1 MKISKEA
8 ELSSKDL
15 NNILPSYLIKEVH
28 NPKNEVEEKN
38 SKLSEEIRILNI
50 PIYNQENELKNE
62 KDLINSPNPFK
73 LFDRFID
80 SPKTDSCN
88 FSSSHNSPIYENN
101 SHDDKNEIKN
111 TNNEL
116 YSNYNIIPNRNNGK
130 FVYNGLNFTGNN
142 QYLFSNK
149 INYNDCNNLL
159 NNNFINIYNRYCMN
173 YGIYKDFQNNIN
185 SFYLNSAIQQ
195 NKYNKNNNTFRI
207 NNLNSHAYSNGNII
221 NNYFNNT
228 NNINIIQNHFIENL
242 NILNNNCRKNSNSFK
257 MENHMKNQNNN
268 FNNFP
273 CNDKTISDFIKYLN
287 SLPMPLVNFLCTS
300 RGTLEIQ
307 KKLEK
312 LNTGYKVILV
322 NILKNHGLSTIMKN
336 TYGNYFF
343 QQLIKNNDKAFIS
356 LIISYISEDFIDIS
370 KDYQGTFSL
379 QALLDEIS
387 SFEEEQKIL
396 NCIKNYE
403 MEMAFNKNATHVLKK
418 IVLLFPDIH
427 RVFLN
432 EIILDN
438 FIALSLDSNGICLI
452 KIFIKTNTLI
462 SDKKRINEKIVNNFV
477 ILSESPFGN
486 YGVQFLMENWNES
499 DLKNVHNKII
509 ENIYE
514 LSLQQFSSNVIEK
527 AIETFTEE
535 NRTKILK
542 KLCFENN
549 FILNLLNNKFGKFV
563 LNKAIKFMKMD
574 LLNKFQNNLNNNI
587 NKDIFK
593 VKDQN
598 KIKNLLIKI
607 KSSIK
612 KDIFFKDINNNF
624 YNSNSSINNDEKNN
638 INNYNKIVYNEDV
651 NASTD

>member
-130 FVYNGLNFTGNN
+130 FVYNGINFTGNN
-142 QYLFSNK
+142 HFLFSNK

-221 NNYFNNT
+221 KNYFNNT

-242 NILNNNCRKNSNSFK
+242 NISNNNCRKNSNSFK

-438 FIALSLDSNGICLI
+438 FIALS
-452 KIFIKTNTLI
+452 
-462 SDKKRINEKIVNNFV
+462 